1 MQHAAALSATVVA
14 AGAGTADSFAV
25 LEASLGPGAVIPN
38 HVHRHED
45 VHLLALSGALSVVRD
60 GCPQR
65 VRTGEHVRLH
75 AGQPWGARAL
85 DGSRLLVLFVPAG
98 AERLAAPLLA
108 AHDAD
113 DRAALLAA
121 AGIHVVPATTE
132 EP

>member
-38 HVHRHED
+38 HVHRH
-45 VHLLALSGALSVVRD
+45 
-60 GCPQR
+60 
-65 VRTGEHVRLH
+65 
-75 AGQPWGARAL
+75 
-85 DGSRLLVLFVPAG
+85 
-98 AERLAAPLLA
+98 A
-108 AHDAD
+108 AH

-121 AGIHVVPATTE
+121 AGIDVVPATTE